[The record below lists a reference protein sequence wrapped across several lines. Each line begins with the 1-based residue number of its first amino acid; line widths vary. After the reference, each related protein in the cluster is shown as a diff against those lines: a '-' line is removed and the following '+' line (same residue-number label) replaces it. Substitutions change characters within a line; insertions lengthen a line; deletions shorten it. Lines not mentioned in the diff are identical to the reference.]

1 MVSVEPCKEKS
12 QSDWPCAYE
21 SGTGVEKKGSKWL
34 TGEEGEF
41 MIKEIEIFEVTEE
54 AMVMDL

>member
-1 MVSVEPCKEKS
+1 MINMDPCKGKS

-21 SGTGVEKKGSKWL
+21 GSNGVEKKGSKWL

-41 MIKEIEIFEVTEE
+41 SIK
-54 AMVMDL
+54 

>member
-1 MVSVEPCKEKS
+1 MVSAEPCKEKS

-21 SGTGVEKKGSKWL
+21 SGSGMDKKGSKWL

-41 MIKEIEIFEVTEE
+41 MIKEVEIY
-54 AMVMDL
+54 